1 MKSLFF
7 VLAVASG
14 ANAQVVWDYGI
25 DAAAAGGGS
34 YSGCW
39 SSQAAGQNFTDNAQ
53 FNTSMNIYGMT
64 YDSCFPGLN
73 GLSFQIKVESDANN
87 DGVPDTSEALFSA
100 NAISETLLGNFNGQD
115 IYRYEFSFS
124 TVTQPAGDIWYW
136 GVSGNGFEAA
146 QTSHINSN
154 LPLFNNQ
161 MHQYSGNNYSNSAQ
175 VGDQAFQLI
184 GEIPA
189 PGAAALLGLAGVMA
203 GRRRR

>member
-1 MKSLFF
+1 MKVAIV
-7 VLAVASG
+7 VLAVAAG
-14 ANAQVVWDYGI
+14 ANAQVIWDYGM

-34 YSGCW
+34 YGGCW
-39 SSQAAGQNFTDNAQ
+39 SSFSNGQNFTDNAQ
-53 FNTSMNIYGMT
+53 FNADMRVYGMT

-73 GLSFQIKVESDANN
+73 GLDFQIKVESDANG
-87 DGVPDTSEALFSA
+87 DGVPDTSEAKF
-100 NAISETLLGNFNGQD
+100 NASPISETLLGNFNGTD

-124 TVTQPAGDIWYW
+124 PILQPAGDIWYW

-146 QTSHINSN
+146 QVSHVNSN
-154 LPLFNNQ
+154 LPLFNNM
-161 MHQYSGNNYSNSAQ
+161 MHQYGGDVWGFETG

-189 PGAAALLGLAGVMA
+189 PGAASLLGLAGVMA